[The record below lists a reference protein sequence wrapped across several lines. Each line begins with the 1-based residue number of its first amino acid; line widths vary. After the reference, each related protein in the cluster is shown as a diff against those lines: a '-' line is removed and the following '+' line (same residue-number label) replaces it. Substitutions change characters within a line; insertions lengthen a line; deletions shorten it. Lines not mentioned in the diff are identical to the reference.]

1 MPPQWAS
8 DKKILLGVSGGIAA
22 YKTPELVRAWLR
34 QGCEV
39 EVILTDMGA
48 SLVSTLALATL
59 VKRRVWRDKDL
70 RSDDMGWTIPHISLS
85 AWADVFVIAP
95 CTANVL
101 RMAAVGDSSTL
112 LGAAMLACEAPQI
125 FFPAMNSRMWAHPA
139 TKTNAATLIS
149 RGHRV
154 IDPDSGPL
162 ACGYEGKG
170 RLPSAEA
177 ILDETWYSL
186 RADKDYAGRKVL
198 VTAGPTREYID
209 PARYISNPSSGKM
222 GYAIASEARYRGA
235 DVTLVSGPVNL
246 RVPSGV
252 AFIAAESA
260 REMRD
265 ACVSA
270 LPDSD
275 VIIKTAAVSD
285 YRAKQFSPQKIK
297 RGDAANVTLELEQN
311 PDIALE
317 IGRRKKTSQ
326 ILVGFAAETQ
336 NLREN
341 AISKMERKNLDLVAA
356 NDVTAPDAGFASD
369 SNSVEIFFARKYGMT
384 PRTFSGGKWEVASGI
399 LDSIA
404 AILPER

>member
-1 MPPQWAS
+1 MPPQWAR
-8 DKKILLGVSGGIAA
+8 DKKILLGISGGIAA
-22 YKTPELVRAWLR
+22 YKTPELVRAWLK

-48 SLVSTLALATL
+48 SLVSPLALATL

-70 RSDDMGWTIPHISLS
+70 ESDDMGWTIPHISLS
-85 AWADVFVIAP
+85 AWADVLVAAP

-139 TKTNAATLIS
+139 TKTNAGTVAAH
-149 RGHRV
+149 GHRV

-170 RLPSAEA
+170 RLPSTEA

-186 RADKDYAGRKVL
+186 RGDKDYADRKIL

-209 PARYISNPSSGKM
+209 PVRYISNPSSGKM

-252 AFIAAESA
+252 RFIAAETAS
-260 REMRD
+260 EMRD
-265 ACVSA
+265 ACMSA

-285 YRAKQFSPQKIK
+285 YKAKRFSLQKIK
-297 RGDAANVTLELEQN
+297 RGDAAGVTLEMEQN

-317 IGRRKKTSQ
+317 IGHHKRHSQ

-336 NLREN
+336 NVREN
-341 AISKMERKNLDLVAA
+341 AISKIERKNLDLVAA

-369 SNSVEIFFARKYGMT
+369 SNRVEIFFAQKHGMA
-384 PRTFSGGKWEVASGI
+384 PRTFSGSKWEVASGMM
-399 LDSIA
+399 DSIA
-404 AILPER
+404 EILPAR